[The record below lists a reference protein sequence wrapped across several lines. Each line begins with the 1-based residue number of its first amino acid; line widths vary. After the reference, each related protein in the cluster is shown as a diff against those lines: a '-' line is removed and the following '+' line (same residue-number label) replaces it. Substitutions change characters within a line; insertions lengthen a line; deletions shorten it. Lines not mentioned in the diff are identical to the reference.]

1 MITNAY
7 KLGGLRKV
15 DLYNSWIYVNMLNAK
30 WFIWTIVIFV
40 FTFNILSPMVVWT
53 VINGKGFPFVHKKE
67 KGDKKGNA
75 GNKKVKMS
83 KKIGDKENSGSTDNE
98 GKTEDKESKGNKE
111 ETQQDSGQ
119 DKEKNSSQDEN

>member
-1 MITNAY
+1 M
-7 KLGGLRKV
+7 

-40 FTFNILSPMVVWT
+40 FTFNILAPMLVWT
-53 VINGKGFPFVHKKE
+53 VINGKGVPFVHQKE
-67 KGDKKGNA
+67 KGDKKGKQ
-75 GNKKVKMS
+75 GNKKQKKS
-83 KKIGDKENSGSTDNE
+83 KKTENKKNSGSNDNE
-98 GKTEDKESKGNKE
+98 EKTEDKESKGNKE